1 MMSNLC
7 FIWNTIP
14 VLSEAEELYGLIITQ
29 TPKFNKKKFS
39 TKTPPP
45 TDFSLQETGFLCKYS
60 NENMS
65 DIWLRFIGPYM
76 NEHFI

>member
-7 FIWNTIP
+7 FIRNTIP
-14 VLSEAEELYGLIITQ
+14 VLSETEELYGLIITQ

-45 TDFSLQETGFLCKYS
+45 TDFLCWKRGFYVSIVMRICQ
-60 NENMS
+60 
-65 DIWLRFIGPYM
+65 IHG
-76 NEHFI
+76 

>member
-39 TKTPPP
+39 TKNPPP
-45 TDFSLQETGFLCKYS
+45 TDFLCWKRGFYVSIVMRICQ
-60 NENMS
+60 
-65 DIWLRFIGPYM
+65 IHG
-76 NEHFI
+76 